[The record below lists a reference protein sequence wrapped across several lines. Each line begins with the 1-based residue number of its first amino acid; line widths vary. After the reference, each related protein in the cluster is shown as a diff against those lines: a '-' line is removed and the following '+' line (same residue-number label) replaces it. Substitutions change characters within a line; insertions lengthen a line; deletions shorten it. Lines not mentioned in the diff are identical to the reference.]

1 MAAIPAA
8 GSFNYRATGVL
19 GDKRETMLV
28 NEIHA
33 RVSKFVNNF
42 WINTKYL

>member
-1 MAAIPAA
+1 MATIPAA
-8 GSFNYRATGVL
+8 GAFNYRATGIL

-33 RVSKFVNNF
+33 RVSSC
-42 WINTKYL
+42 